1 MELILNKYI
10 NIPIVKISV
19 KISKN
24 IEIIPNF
31 IPKLVL
37 FGAHYQWRISCE
49 EEYRCPMEYL
59 TRMQFVTYFLHTTII
74 SSVDWL

>member
-37 FGAHYQWRISCE
+37 FFIIVIASLTIFSYLFKIRFPKLNIRISFP
-49 EEYRCPMEYL
+49 YS
-59 TRMQFVTYFLHTTII
+59 FLI
-74 SSVDWL
+74 LKLL

>member
-31 IPKLVL
+31 IPKLVFCL
-37 FGAHYQWRISCE
+37 LYTSDAA
-49 EEYRCPMEYL
+49 
-59 TRMQFVTYFLHTTII
+59 
-74 SSVDWL
+74 DD